1 MTPGAPQLQRV
12 PETGKINNMKFVL
25 APDSFK
31 ESMSAAEAAAAL
43 ERGIRSVFPTA
54 ECVRVPMADGGEGT
68 VEAMVTARGGELVV
82 AAVRDARGRPVRAS
96 YGYVAAEELAIIEVA
111 AAAGIHLV
119 AAADRDPR
127 TASTFGVGQLITDA
141 LDRGARRFV
150 VGLGGSMTNDG
161 GAGMLH
167 ALGARLYDSDGH
179 DLADGGAALAR
190 LSTIDLEGFDPR
202 ARSAA
207 FEIASDVANPLLGPG
222 GATTVFGPQ
231 KGADPQAVQELE
243 EALTVFARV
252 LAADSGRSVA
262 DLPGA
267 GAAGG
272 LGAAFLACFDARMRR
287 GVEVVME
294 AALLEQRL
302 SGADF
307 VFTGEGSIDGQTL
320 QGKTPLGVAEAAARG
335 GVPVIAFAGRVGP
348 GAEVLYDQ
356 GFTALVPIVHELS
369 DLPHALAD
377 GPANLERAAATV
389 CRILALGLSAGAARG
404 AQAGWATGA

>member
-1 MTPGAPQLQRV
+1 
-12 PETGKINNMKFVL
+12 MKFVL

-43 ERGIRSVFPTA
+43 ERGIRAVFPTA

-68 VEAMVTARGGELVV
+68 VEALVTASGGEIVEV
-82 AAVRDARGRPVRAS
+82 EVQDALGRPVRAA
-96 YGYVAAEELAIIEVA
+96 YGYVADDRLAIIEIA

-119 AAADRDPR
+119 AAAERDVR
-127 TASTFGVGQLITDA
+127 TASTFGVGELITDA
-141 LDRGARRFV
+141 LDRGAIRFV
-150 VGLGGSMTNDG
+150 VGLGGSVTNDG

-167 ALGARLYDSDGH
+167 ALGARLLDADGR
-179 DLADGGAALAR
+179 DLAGGGAALAGLR
-190 LSTIDLEGFDPR
+190 TIDLEGFDPR

-207 FEIASDVANPLLGPG
+207 YEIASDVSNPLLGPD
-222 GATTVFGPQ
+222 GASAIFGPQ
-231 KGADPQAVQELE
+231 KGADPQAVRDLE
-243 EALTVFARV
+243 AALTVYADV
-252 LAADSGRSVA
+252 LAVDSGRSVA
-262 DLPGA
+262 EMPGA

-272 LGAAFLACFDARMRR
+272 LGAAFLACFDSRMRR

-320 QGKTPLGVAEAAARG
+320 HGKTPLGVAEAAARH

-348 GAEVLYDQ
+348 GADVLYDQ
-356 GFTALVPIVHELS
+356 GFTALVPILQEVS
-369 DLPHALAD
+369 DLPRALTD

-389 CRILALGLSAGAARG
+389 CRLLALGRSAGTPHG